1 MKTNQFKKTGVLVLL
16 LVLALGSPRLLA
28 DQRNY
33 FQNIGYDYVRGFK
46 NMLSAPAEIVLGVR
60 DYPANGE
67 AGWIR
72 GTRGFF
78 DGSFKMI
85 NRFMSGAWDLFAAVI
100 PGYQEGI
107 PPAPET
113 LF

>member
-1 MKTNQFKKTGVLVLL
+1 MIKKTVMIFLLVLL
-16 LVLALGSPRLLA
+16 TVGIPSVPAQDRS
-28 DQRNY
+28 Y
-33 FQNIGYDYVRGFK
+33 VQNIGYDYVRGFK
-46 NMLSAPAEIVLGVR
+46 NILSAPAEIFIGVR
-60 DYPANGE
+60 DYPETGE

-78 DGSFKMI
+78 DGHFKMI
-85 NRFMSGAWDLFAAVI
+85 NRFMSGAWDLFAAFI